1 MIFQRRNLGRIRKT
15 KKKGKKKRGEK
26 EREDEAATRK
36 TIHDMEMNYGT
47 FLRGGF
53 EFLPGPHDRSK
64 VFLSLRP
71 AARPYSQ
78 NEREKGYQEEWKS
91 QTPFD
96 ILNSLVW
103 SSFAG
108 EF

>member
-1 MIFQRRNLGRIRKT
+1 MCDFQRCNLGQIRKT
-15 KKKGKKKRGEK
+15 GKKEREKEKRKER

-71 AARPYSQ
+71 GGP
-78 NEREKGYQEEWKS
+78 
-91 QTPFD
+91 
-96 ILNSLVW
+96 SLF
-103 SSFAG
+103 SK
-108 EF
+108 